1 MKSKPKPVQQRS
13 LLFPSLVEQCDPRQP
28 LKKLADAI
36 PWEQFEDAFSEY
48 YSEVGRP
55 AKPIRLMVGLLL
67 LKQLEDLSDE
77 VVVARWVRDP
87 YFQYFCGMTEFQWE
101 LPCNPTDL
109 VHFRNRIGE
118 EGVHLIF
125 AVITDLHRNRIDRE
139 SEILVDTT
147 VQEKNITFPTDTKLH
162 SRIIAR
168 CWRMADKYGI
178 RLRRR
183 YRKELRQCLLSQ
195 RWRRHPGKAKIARKA
210 QKRIKT
216 IAGILL
222 RELDRKLPRQ
232 LLKAHLEEF
241 KLYLRVLNQ
250 QKSDK
255 NKVYSLHE
263 PQTYC
268 IAKGKENKTYEYGS
282 KASVAVT
289 ADTGIIVSV
298 VAHPKNIYDGH
309 TLPEVL
315 ELAEAVMGKRP
326 AKAIVD
332 RGYRGEKQI
341 DGTDIL
347 SPENGKAEQS
357 KSEKAKMRKRFRK
370 RSGIEAIISHLKHDF
385 RLLRC
390 YLKGSLGDTMNL
402 LLAACAW
409 NLKKWMAT
417 VSFCQIRRHCS
428 QFEGLDSLLRR
439 LSMNLS
445 NDKFIVGLRFRL

>member
-1 MKSKPKPVQQRS
+1 MKSKLKTSQQRS
-13 LLFPSLVEQCDPRQP
+13 LLFPTLAEQCDPRQP

-36 PWEQFEDAFSEY
+36 PWDKFEDAFSDY

-67 LKQLEDLSDE
+67 LKQLENLSDE
-77 VVVARWVRDP
+77 VVVERWIQNP
-87 YFQYFCGMTEFQWE
+87 YYQYFCGMTEFEWDF
-101 LPCNPTDL
+101 PCNPSDL

-125 AVITDLHRNRIDRE
+125 AITTDLHRDRIDKE
-139 SEILVDTT
+139 SEIIVDTT

-162 SRIIAR
+162 SRIIGR

-178 RLRRR
+178 KLRRR

-195 RWRRHPGKAKIARKA
+195 RWRRHPGKAKLARKA

-232 LLKAHLEEF
+232 ILKAHLEDF

-250 QKSDK
+250 QKNDK

-263 PQTYC
+263 PQAYC
-268 IAKGKENKTYEYGS
+268 IAKGKENKKYEYGS

-298 VAHPKNIYDGH
+298 VAHPENIYDGH

-315 ELAEAVMGKRP
+315 ELAEAVMGERP
-326 AKAIVD
+326 KKAIVD
-332 RGYRGEKQI
+332 RGYRGEKHI

-347 SPENGKAEQS
+347 SPENGKAEQT
-357 KSEKAKMRKRFRK
+357 KSEKAKMRQRFRK

-390 YLKGSLGDTMNL
+390 YLKGSLGNTMNL

-409 NLKKWMAT
+409 NLKKWMGA
-417 VSFCQIRRHCS
+417 VSFRQIYVILN
-428 QFEGLDSLLRR
+428 QFEALISSVKR
-439 LSMNLS
+439 LFSNVTRPNL
-445 NDKFIVGLRFRL
+445 FVGFRSEI

>member
-1 MKSKPKPVQQRS
+1 MKSKPKPSQQRS
-13 LLFPSLVEQCDPRQP
+13 LLFPTLAEQCDPRQP
-28 LKKLADAI
+28 LKKLADTI
-36 PWEQFEDAFSEY
+36 DWNQFEDAFADY
-48 YSEVGRP
+48 YSELGRP

-67 LKQLEDLSDE
+67 LKQLENLSDE
-77 VVVARWVRDP
+77 SVVARWVRDP
-87 YFQYFCGMTEFQWE
+87 YYQYFCGMTEFQWE
-101 LPCNPTDL
+101 MPCNPSDL
-109 VHFRNRIGE
+109 VHFRNRIGN
-118 EGVHLIF
+118 EGVHFIF
-125 AVITDLHRNRIDRE
+125 AVTTNLHRERIEKE

-147 VQEKNITFPTDTKLH
+147 VQEKNITFPTDTKLL

-178 RLRRR
+178 KLRRR
-183 YRKELRQCLLSQ
+183 YRKELRLCLLSQ
-195 RWRRHPGKAKIARKA
+195 RWRRHPGKAKLARKA

-232 LLKAHLEEF
+232 ILKTHLEDF

-250 QKSDK
+250 KKNDK

-268 IAKGKENKTYEYGS
+268 IAKGKENKKYEYGS

-298 VAHPKNIYDGH
+298 VAHPENIYDGH

-315 ELAEAVMGKRP
+315 ELAEAVMGERP
-326 AKAIVD
+326 KKAIVD
-332 RGYRGEKQI
+332 RGYRGEKHI

-370 RSGIEAIISHLKHDF
+370 RSGIEAIISHLKNDF

-402 LLAACAW
+402 LLAASAW
-409 NLKKWMAT
+409 NLKKWMGAA
-417 VSFCQIRRHCS
+417 SFRHLYSLWNQIEQLQSCFRR
-428 QFEGLDSLLRR
+428 FFP
-439 LSMNLS
+439 NLTS
-445 NDKFIVGLRFRL
+445 YNLFVRFRYEL